1 MPSSS
6 NAHDDGATNQ
16 RQATVTRKRTNGSG
30 TRDEKQYIGQ
40 WRIGRTIGKGSSG
53 RVKIAKHAV
62 TGKYAAIK
70 IVPKGLILN
79 SRMSMSE
86 AGARAD
92 KVLLGIEREIVIMK
106 LIDHP
111 NVLNLY
117 DVWETSS
124 ELYLIMEYVPGG
136 ELFDYLVKRGR
147 LPVSEALHYFQ
158 QIIYAV
164 DYCHR
169 FNICHRD
176 LKPENLLLD
185 KDKNIK
191 VADFG
196 MAAWEAGE
204 RMLETSCGSPH
215 YASPEIVAGKAYH
228 GSSSDI
234 WSCGIILFALL
245 TGRLPFDDD
254 NIRSLLQ
261 KVKIGIFEM
270 PDEIK
275 DPARDLLKRMLEKD
289 PEKRITMPEILS
301 HPFFVSRPPR
311 PIPGRS
317 LVSPPTLDEVERPVN
332 SVDEIDPDIM
342 GNLKTLWS
350 GVSDQEIIKALMCK
364 DKTWEK
370 TIYHL
375 LIKYRNKHLE
385 NYNMEEEEY
394 PDARERR
401 QTRKQL
407 QSSSSPARR
416 KGVPAQDQS
425 ARLAPLG
432 ENETVANTP
441 VKRPQAPTPNKASRK
456 APPECPTPTKQ
467 VSQARGPAGPRP
479 PNSRGTSG
487 ASNSSQAPAIV
498 LQGAT
503 PTKELPSPHT
513 TSSRPRPEVIT
524 TPTSP
529 APLNVP
535 RVEDAN
541 LQTFLNQ
548 IADQM
553 NRFSA
558 RSSVASQSSTSSSA
572 VLGSDYQACLAFA
585 AGVTPSANPSSSVTE
600 NVIEEQGQF
609 EDAADDQ
616 TDAEVAS
623 IHSGF
628 TASIAPQSP
637 LTGLGL
643 GAPSAVVR
651 PGLHPVAGPNQQR
664 WSYASSAGSSYQGSS
679 VGSYAPVES
688 PQYIHSPVEVQ
699 APVLQAERSAPRPP
713 PRATR
718 PAPPPISRPLPF
730 SPAQHAY
737 SEPTESLLPRD
748 TSYVIIENSELPSD
762 ASLSSWGSK
771 SSGFKAHRGLD
782 GFGMLKKKKLS
793 VESVPFSSGGL
804 GSSATSPFNSPK
816 RSWFNNLFNFKPAT
830 CTLLSRDNV
839 SNTREKMR
847 KILLS
852 IGVRT
857 AVTEIDGHKALKCR
871 LDEVR
876 DNGNVTTKGVRFR
889 VEFTRASTSQAY
901 STLVTLTQEKGA
913 ESLFRACFSE
923 LKHFMDSQPSTP
935 TTLSLNRSSV
945 EQSRSVNSSNLL
957 PAQSYQ
963 QQRYSATSADAS
975 AGAPTSPLLSAPP
988 IRYTASAPT
997 TPVIDSSPRF
1007 TSPYLQLPVSPQSL
1021 QMPSY

>member
-1 MPSSS
+1 MPSST
-6 NAHDDGATNQ
+6 NAHDGGATNQ
-16 RQATVTRKRTNGSG
+16 RQTTVTRRRTNGSNM
-30 TRDEKQYIGQ
+30 RDEKQYIGQ

-86 AGARAD
+86 AGAKAD

-158 QIIYAV
+158 QIIFAV

-215 YASPEIVAGKAYH
+215 YASPEIVAGRAYH

-275 DPARDLLKRMLEKD
+275 DPARDLLRRMLEKD
-289 PEKRITMPEILS
+289 PERRITMPEILS

-317 LVSPPTLDEVERPVN
+317 LISPPTLDEVERPVN

-350 GVSDQEIIKALMCK
+350 GVSDQEIVKALMCK

-394 PDARERR
+394 AEARERR
-401 QTRKQL
+401 QARKQS
-407 QSSSSPARR
+407 QSR
-416 KGVPAQDQS
+416 
-425 ARLAPLG
+425 

-456 APPECPTPTKQ
+456 APPELPTPTKP

-479 PNSRGTSG
+479 PNSRGNSG
-487 ASNSSQAPAIV
+487 TSNSSQAPAIV

-503 PTKELPSPHT
+503 PTKELPPPQA
-513 TSSRPRPEVIT
+513 TSSRPGSEVIT

-529 APLNVP
+529 TPLNVP

-553 NRFSA
+553 NRFSV
-558 RSSVASQSSTSSSA
+558 RSSVASHSSTSSSA

-585 AGVTPSANPSSSVTE
+585 AGLTPSANLPSPVTE

-616 TDAEVAS
+616 TDAEIAS
-623 IHSGF
+623 IHSSF

-637 LTGLGL
+637 LAGLGL
-643 GAPSAVVR
+643 GAPSATVR

-664 WSYASSAGSSYQGSS
+664 WSYASSAGSSYRGSS
-679 VGSYAPVES
+679 AGSYAPVES
-688 PQYIHSPVEVQ
+688 PQFTYSPLEVQ
-699 APVLQAERSAPRPP
+699 APVLQAERSAPLPP

-718 PAPPPISRPLPF
+718 PAPPISRPLPLN
-730 SPAQHAY
+730 PAQQAY

-793 VESVPFSSGGL
+793 VEPVPFSSDSL

-830 CTLLSRDNV
+830 CTLLSKDNLA
-839 SNTREKMR
+839 STRERVR

-876 DNGNVTTKGVRFR
+876 DNGNVATKGVRFR
-889 VEFTRASTSQAY
+889 VEFARANTSQTY

-913 ESLFRACFSE
+913 ESSFRACFVE

-935 TTLSLNRSSV
+935 TTLSLNRPSV

-957 PAQSYQ
+957 PAHSYQ
-963 QQRYSATSADAS
+963 QHRYSATSADAP

>member
-1 MPSSS
+1 M
-6 NAHDDGATNQ
+6 NCI
-16 RQATVTRKRTNGSG
+16 RNG
-30 TRDEKQYIGQ
+30 
-40 WRIGRTIGKGSSG
+40 
-53 RVKIAKHAV
+53 
-62 TGKYAAIK
+62 
-70 IVPKGLILN
+70 
-79 SRMSMSE
+79 
-86 AGARAD
+86 
-92 KVLLGIEREIVIMK
+92 
-106 LIDHP
+106 
-111 NVLNLY
+111 
-117 DVWETSS
+117 
-124 ELYLIMEYVPGG
+124 
-136 ELFDYLVKRGR
+136 
-147 LPVSEALHYFQ
+147 
-158 QIIYAV
+158 
-164 DYCHR
+164 
-169 FNICHRD
+169 
-176 LKPENLLLD
+176 
-185 KDKNIK
+185 
-191 VADFG
+191 
-196 MAAWEAGE
+196 
-204 RMLETSCGSPH
+204 
-215 YASPEIVAGKAYH
+215 
-228 GSSSDI
+228 
-234 WSCGIILFALL
+234 L
-245 TGRLPFDDD
+245 T
-254 NIRSLLQ
+254 
-261 KVKIGIFEM
+261 
-270 PDEIK
+270 
-275 DPARDLLKRMLEKD
+275 
-289 PEKRITMPEILS
+289 
-301 HPFFVSRPPR
+301 R
-311 PIPGRS
+311 PIS
-317 LVSPPTLDEVERPVN
+317 
-332 SVDEIDPDIM
+332 
-342 GNLKTLWS
+342 
-350 GVSDQEIIKALMCK
+350 
-364 DKTWEK
+364 KTWEK

-394 PDARERR
+394 AEARERR
-401 QTRKQL
+401 QARKQS

-416 KGVPAQDQS
+416 KGVPAQDHS

-456 APPECPTPTKQ
+456 APPELPTPTKP

-479 PNSRGTSG
+479 PNSRGNSG
-487 ASNSSQAPAIV
+487 TSNSSQAPAIV

-503 PTKELPSPHT
+503 PTKELPPPQA
-513 TSSRPRPEVIT
+513 TSSRPGSEVIT

-529 APLNVP
+529 TPLNVP

-553 NRFSA
+553 NRFSV
-558 RSSVASQSSTSSSA
+558 RSSVASHSSTSSSA

-585 AGVTPSANPSSSVTE
+585 AGLTPSANLPSPVTE

-616 TDAEVAS
+616 TDAEIAS
-623 IHSGF
+623 IHSSF

-637 LTGLGL
+637 LAGLGL
-643 GAPSAVVR
+643 GAPSATVR

-664 WSYASSAGSSYQGSS
+664 WSYASSAGSSYRGSS
-679 VGSYAPVES
+679 AGSYAPVES
-688 PQYIHSPVEVQ
+688 PQFTYSPLEVQ
-699 APVLQAERSAPRPP
+699 APVLQAERSAPLPP

-718 PAPPPISRPLPF
+718 PAPPISRPLPLN
-730 SPAQHAY
+730 PAQQAY

-793 VESVPFSSGGL
+793 VEPVPFSSDSL

-830 CTLLSRDNV
+830 CTLLSKDNLA
-839 SNTREKMR
+839 STRERVR

-876 DNGNVTTKGVRFR
+876 DNGNVATKGVRFR
-889 VEFTRASTSQAY
+889 VEFARANTSQTY

-913 ESLFRACFSE
+913 ESSFRGKLTFIVMKRILTRRYLTACFVE

-935 TTLSLNRSSV
+935 TTLSLNRPSV

-957 PAQSYQ
+957 PAHSYQ
-963 QQRYSATSADAS
+963 QHRYSATSADAP